1 MSLQAVLTDDTNWV
15 AIASGLQLL
24 SHESLYIFFFGFF
37 LLLTLFQRHFII
49 IITTEFKHLLLDER
63 RSEDFRVISHN
74 GIEMHV
80 CPSLVF
86 CTYYYYTTHTLT
98 THSRTHSLTHSLSH
112 CCIIIRVILHCCI
125 IITRIIISMLYTA
138 CCSSIIVM
146 YLLIILTMIGKLT
159 S

>member
-49 IITTEFKHLLLDER
+49 IIITTTEFKHLLLDER

-112 CCIIIRVILHCCI
+112 CCIII
-125 IITRIIISMLYTA
+125 TRIIISMLYTA